1 MNKNLI
7 MKIHKIF
14 PNLKWKKTKFITSGW
29 DYDIFLLDKNFVV
42 RIPKNNEAK
51 KRMPI
56 DFCLLTYLNG
66 KIDAD
71 IPIPILKDTKS
82 KIAIYKAVD
91 GTTMSEA
98 RYKKLK
104 PYQKNKFAKIVSSF
118 LSQLHKIPKDA
129 VRKCR
134 APEKDAIAENREV
147 ASNSKFICSNVSR
160 REKST
165 LDVFMKKRKKILKR
179 FSSTLIH
186 GDLTSEN
193 IFIKKNFDD
202 NLGIIDFSDA
212 VIDDPAR
219 DFAALFSY
227 GDQFVR
233 TVIRYYQGSSK
244 QKIFERAKIYY
255 QEMAITLLAWSI
267 KGSKLIKMRDA
278 KKIFHQRLNIKRV

>member
-1 MNKNLI
+1 MNKDLI
-7 MKIHKIF
+7 VTIHKIF
-14 PNLKWKKTKFITSGW
+14 PNLEWKKTKFITSGW
-29 DYDIFLLDKNFVV
+29 DYDILLLDKNFVV
-42 RIPKNNEAK
+42 RIPKNNEAER
-51 KRMPI
+51 RMPI
-56 DFCLLTYLNG
+56 DFCLLTYLQE
-66 KIDAD
+66 KIDVH
-71 IPIPILKDTKS
+71 IPTPILKDTES
-82 KIAIYKAVD
+82 KIAIYKAVN
-91 GTTMSEA
+91 GAPMSEV

-104 PYQKNKFAKIVSSF
+104 PHQKNKFAKIVSSF

-129 VRKCR
+129 ACKCQV
-134 APEKDAIAENREV
+134 PEKDAIAENKEV
-147 ASNSKFICSNVSR
+147 ASNSKLICSNVSQ
-160 REKST
+160 REKSI
-165 LDVFMKKRKKILKR
+165 LDVFMKKRKKILKG
-179 FSSTLIH
+179 FNPTLIH

-233 TVIRYYQGSSK
+233 TVIRHYQGSSR

-255 QEMAITLLAWSI
+255 QEMAITLMAWSI